1 MSSGN
6 ILFQTSPLGSVHT
19 VFFKRYVQPS
29 FYKTIVI
36 ITLVARKSLCNFTN
50 NGETLFGSEV
60 EIRFPVA
67 QLIISPVVDAYD
79 KKTPQTPIHPVEL
92 SGKKNIWVDKDG
104 GEAGSFTLSSAE
116 RETLE
121 GEITDA
127 RANTLHT
134 CR

>member
-6 ILFQTSPLGSVHT
+6 ILFQTSPLCSVHT
-19 VFFKRYVQPS
+19 VFFKRYLQPS

-36 ITLVARKSLCNFTN
+36 ISLVARKSLSNFTN

-67 QLIISPVVDAYD
+67 QLIISLVVDAYD
-79 KKTPQTPIHPVEL
+79 KKTPHPPCGAEW
-92 SGKKNIWVDKDG
+92 KKNIWVDKDG
-104 GEAGSFTLSSAE
+104 GEPGSFTLSSAE

-121 GEITDA
+121 GEITVA
-127 RANTLHT
+127 RTNTLHT